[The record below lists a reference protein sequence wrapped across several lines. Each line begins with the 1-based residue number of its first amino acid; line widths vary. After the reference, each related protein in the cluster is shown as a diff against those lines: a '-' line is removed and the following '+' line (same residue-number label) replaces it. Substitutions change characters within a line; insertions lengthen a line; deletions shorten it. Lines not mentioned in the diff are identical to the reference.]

1 MRVERVQVAIVG
13 AGLAGLSAAVD
24 LVDAGHQVDLYE
36 ARPFLGGKV
45 GSWVDEGGNHIEM
58 GLHVFFFNYANLFA
72 LMRKVGAIDNLL
84 PKDHTHLFVNTGGD
98 LRELDF
104 RFALG
109 APFNG
114 LKAFFTTP
122 QLDWIDKLRNAL
134 ALGTSP
140 IVRGLVDYEGAMKTI
155 RALDR
160 ISFQEWFVGHGGS
173 EQSIKRMWNPI
184 AYALGFIDCEAISA
198 RCMLTIFMM
207 FASKTEAS
215 KLNLLKGSPHR
226 WLTGPILDYIQ
237 QRGGRLHLRHRVTE
251 VHFEEGA
258 AGVDGQPATRVSSLT
273 LGTPEGDVSV
283 VADTYLAA
291 CDVPGIQR
299 MLPKAWRRWPLFDN
313 IYKLDAVPVATV
325 QLRYDGWVTEL
336 GDGAAAAAARAD
348 LSSPAGLNN
357 LLYTADADFSCFAD
371 LALASPEDYRKQ
383 GQGSLL
389 QCVLTPGDP
398 WIPKKTEEIVA
409 HTDAQVRSLF
419 PSAAGLKLVWS
430 NVVKLAQSLYREAPG
445 MEPYRPEQA
454 TPVAN
459 FYLAGSY
466 TKQDYIDSM
475 EGATMS
481 GRLAAAAIL
490 ASQAALA
497 TNTSVS

>member
-1 MRVERVQVAIVG
+1 MRVAIVG
-13 AGLAGLSAAVD
+13 SGLAGLAAAVD

-36 ARPFLGGKV
+36 ARPFMGGKV

-72 LMRKVGAIDNLL
+72 LLRKVGAIDNLL
-84 PKDHTHLFVNTGGD
+84 PKDHTHLFVNAGGD

-160 ISFQEWFVGHGGS
+160 ISFQQWFLGHGGS

-207 FASKTEAS
+207 FAAKTEAS

-237 QRGGRLHLRHRVTE
+237 QRGGRLHLRHLDREDPAQDQRASRRHRRGQLARILDQHIRQNIRKHDVTRTVRESRDQIAQPKLHFPLKAVERRVFLAHAYRFKIVVE
-251 VHFEEGA
+251 S
-258 AGVDGQPATRVSSLT
+258 R
-273 LGTPEGDVSV
+273 DV
-283 VADTYLAA
+283 AIAQ
-291 CDVPGIQR
+291 QR
-299 MLPKAWRRWPLFDN
+299 RR
-313 IYKLDAVPVATV
+313 
-325 QLRYDGWVTEL
+325 QR
-336 GDGAAAAAARAD
+336 
-348 LSSPAGLNN
+348 
-357 LLYTADADFSCFAD
+357 
-371 LALASPEDYRKQ
+371 Q
-383 GQGSLL
+383 
-389 QCVLTPGDP
+389 DP
-398 WIPKKTEEIVA
+398 
-409 HTDAQVRSLF
+409 
-419 PSAAGLKLVWS
+419 
-430 NVVKLAQSLYREAPG
+430 
-445 MEPYRPEQA
+445 
-454 TPVAN
+454 
-459 FYLAGSY
+459 
-466 TKQDYIDSM
+466 
-475 EGATMS
+475 
-481 GRLAAAAIL
+481 
-490 ASQAALA
+490 
-497 TNTSVS
+497 

>member
-1 MRVERVQVAIVG
+1 MRVAIVG
-13 AGLAGLSAAVD
+13 AGLAGLAAAVD
-24 LVDAGHQVDLYE
+24 LVDAGHEVDLYE
-36 ARPFLGGKV
+36 ARPFMGGKV

-72 LMRKVGAIDNLL
+72 LLRKVGAIENLL

-122 QLDWIDKLRNAL
+122 QLDWLHKLRNAL

-140 IVRGLVDYEGAMKTI
+140 IVRGLVDYEGAMKVI
-155 RALDR
+155 RDLDR
-160 ISFQEWFVGHGGS
+160 ISFQEWFLGHGGS

-207 FASKTEAS
+207 FAAKTEAS

-226 WLTGPILDYIQ
+226 WLTGPILEYIQ
-237 QRGGRLHLRHRVTE
+237 QRGARLHLRHRVTE
-251 VHFEEGA
+251 VHFEEV
-258 AGVDGQPATRVSSLT
+258 AGETHVSGLT
-273 LGTPEGDVSV
+273 LGTPDGDLQVQ
-283 VADTYLAA
+283 ADTYLAA

-299 MLPKAWRRWPLFDN
+299 MIPEAWRRWPLFDN
-313 IYKLDAVPVATV
+313 LYKLEAVPVATV

-336 GDGAAAAAARAD
+336 GDSPMAEAARRD
-348 LSSPAGLNN
+348 LDRPSGLDN

-371 LALASPEDYRKQ
+371 LALASPVDYRKE
-383 GQGSLL
+383 GVGSLL

-409 HTDAQVRSLF
+409 ATDEQVRRLF
-419 PSAAGLKLVWS
+419 PSARNLKLVWS

-445 MEPYRPEQA
+445 MEPYRPDQR
-454 TPVAN
+454 TPVSN
-459 FYLAGSY
+459 FFMAGSY

-490 ASQAALA
+490 GRQAELA
-497 TNTSVS
+497 TNASVA

>member
-1 MRVERVQVAIVG
+1 MKVAIVG
-13 AGLAGLSAAVD
+13 AGLAGLAAAVD

-45 GSWVDEGGNHIEM
+45 GSWVDGGGNHIEM

-72 LMRKVGAIDNLL
+72 LMRKVGAFENLL

-122 QLDWIDKLRNAL
+122 QLSWIDKLRNAL

-160 ISFQEWFVGHGGS
+160 ISFQQWFVGHGGS
-173 EQSIKRMWNPI
+173 EQSIQRMWNPI

-207 FASKTEAS
+207 FAAKTEAS

-226 WLTGPILDYIQ
+226 WLTGPILDYIS

-251 VHFEEGA
+251 VHFEEGPTTIA
-258 AGVDGQPATRVSSLT
+258 DGHPTTRVRGLR
-273 LGTPEGDVSV
+273 LGTPEGEITVQ
-283 VADTYLAA
+283 ADTYLAA

-299 MLPKAWRRWPLFDN
+299 MLPAAWRRWPQFDN
-313 IYKLDAVPVATV
+313 IYKLEAVPVATV

-336 GDGAAAAAARAD
+336 GESPAAAAARSD
-348 LSSPAGLNN
+348 LAHPSGLNN

-371 LALASPEDYRKQ
+371 LALASPEDYRRE

-398 WIPKKTEEIVA
+398 WIPRKTEEIVA
-409 HTDAQVRSLF
+409 HTDAQVRALF
-419 PSAAGLKLVWS
+419 PSAAGLNLVWS

-445 MEPYRPEQA
+445 MEPYRPLQG

-459 FYLAGSY
+459 FFLAGSY
-466 TKQDYIDSM
+466 TRQDYIDSM

-481 GRLAAAAIL
+481 GHLAAAAIL
-490 ASQAALA
+490 GQQAELVTPQPVA
-497 TNTSVS
+497 

>member
-1 MRVERVQVAIVG
+1 
-13 AGLAGLSAAVD
+13 
-24 LVDAGHQVDLYE
+24 
-36 ARPFLGGKV
+36 
-45 GSWVDEGGNHIEM
+45 
-58 GLHVFFFNYANLFA
+58 VFFFNYANLFA
-72 LMRKVGAIDNLL
+72 LLRKVGAFENLL

-173 EQSIKRMWNPI
+173 EQSIRRMWNPI

-207 FASKTEAS
+207 FAAKTEAS

-226 WLTGPILDYIQ
+226 WLTGPILDYITE
-237 QRGGRLHLRHRVTE
+237 RGGQLHLRHRVST
-251 VHFEEGA
+251 VLFEEGA
-258 AGVDGQPATRVSSLT
+258 PGDDGQPATLVSGLK
-273 LGTPEGDVSV
+273 LGTPEGEITVQ
-283 VADTYLAA
+283 ADTYLAA

-299 MLPKAWRRWPLFDN
+299 MVPAAWRRWPLFDH
-313 IYKLDAVPVATV
+313 IYKLEAVPVATV

-336 GDGAAAAAARAD
+336 GDTPSAQAARTD
-348 LSSPAGLNN
+348 VDRPAGLDN

-371 LALASPEDYRKQ
+371 LALASPEDYRQ
-383 GQGSLL
+383 EGLGSLL

-409 HTDAQVRSLF
+409 HTDAQVRALF
-419 PSAAGLKLVWS
+419 PSAAGLTLVWS

-445 MEPYRPEQA
+445 MEPYRPDQR

-459 FYLAGSY
+459 FFLAGSY
-466 TKQDYIDSM
+466 TRQDYIDSM

-490 ASQAALA
+490 GRQAQLASNAAVADPVPLSS
-497 TNTSVS
+497 T